1 MTQDT
6 FEAKYNVTKKTKAKI
21 FFDKYKIAI
30 FSLLVTLIISIFLL
44 FLYIDYNK
52 DKKILLADKYIK
64 AKIYIKNQ
72 ENLKAIEILNDLIQ
86 SNNNAYSSLAF
97 FLILNENLIKDQKKL
112 LDLFNHVIAN
122 NNFDDDIKYLIIL
135 KKVIFQS
142 NFAKEPELLAEVRPI
157 LKSNSVWKPHAL
169 LLMGDYFVSKEEY
182 MKSKDFYNQIL
193 NMKNLHQD
201 FYYKANSRLSLISN
215 VK

>member
-1 MTQDT
+1 M
-6 FEAKYNVTKKTKAKI
+6 
-21 FFDKYKIAI
+21 
-30 FSLLVTLIISIFLL
+30 
-44 FLYIDYNK
+44 
-52 DKKILLADKYIK
+52 
-64 AKIYIKNQ
+64 
-72 ENLKAIEILNDLIQ
+72 LIQ
-86 SNNNAYSSLAF
+86 VLLF

-169 LLMGDYFVSKEEY
+169 LLMGDYFASKKEY

-193 NMKNLHQD
+193 NMKNLHQN